1 MKNVQKIEFDLF
13 YLRTF
18 FERSKK
24 KEAVRERHYT
34 YVQILISLIKKNNFL
49 FTKVSN
55 RDELICLNEEN
66 ECPSIVE

>member
-1 MKNVQKIEFDLF
+1 MVHIECIKTHGYKLN
-13 YLRTF
+13 F
-18 FERSKK
+18 FKK
-24 KEAVRERHYT
+24 KA
-34 YVQILISLIKKNNFL
+34 LFL